1 MHSMLLQQRWANN
14 SVFEYYSNTWGRILV
29 FVFVFGWFFETEY
42 YSYSYSGDFLKPNII
57 RIRIRVIFQ
66 TEYYSYSYS
75 GDFLKPNS
83 IRIRWEFF
91 PNTIHILLSIDTFDE
106 PKNVEDAK
114 IPASKHSDHSR
125 QNGIGCIDLTFL
137 HCVLS
142 KVISNFLNEQRKTLL
157 CVFKWFLKLPAPKDA
172 WSHWLHLLTFLHCG
186 I

>member
-1 MHSMLLQQRWANN
+1 MGDTSQRWANN
-14 SVFEYYSNTWGRILV
+14 LVFEYYSNTWGRILV
-29 FVFVFGWFFETEY
+29 FVFVFGWLFE
-42 YSYSYSGDFLKPNII
+42 
-57 RIRIRVIFQ
+57 

-83 IRIRWEFF
+83 IRIRIRWEFF
-91 PNTIHILLSIDTFDE
+91 PNTIHILLSIDPFDE

-114 IPASKHSDHSR
+114 IAASKLSDHSR

-142 KVISNFLNEQRKTLL
+142 KVISNFLNEHRKTLL

-172 WSHWLHLLTFLHCG
+172 WSHWLHLLTFLRSSTVG
-186 I
+186 FKMYP